1 MDDSGAPLVAA
12 ALGVRVTGL
21 PLAPWPRRHVAAL
34 SSSSIAWHGHRAPVP
49 GDIDG
54 WSSEATDAVTI
65 GWGAFAEYRLRVDP
79 RPTVDVV
86 IDDISDA
93 DAVLAF
99 MLSVLP
105 MALPLFGLEPFHG
118 SAVRVGDGAALF
130 LGGRGGGKSS
140 TAAALHSIG
149 YSVLTDDACAIDA
162 DGVLW
167 PGPPL
172 VSPRDDRAEQRVVGR
187 YNKKFLRSVGDT
199 DGNPSSVE
207 QVFLLQPKPGTDL
220 SFRRLSAAE
229 AFPAVIAQ
237 SRHPLFLAEVRRD
250 LQFRLAAHL
259 SRLGVSVIEYD
270 PERCSFLDVATE
282 VTGSLRVGAA

>member
-1 MDDSGAPLVAA
+1 MDGLGESFEVVVF
-12 ALGVRVTGL
+12 GVRVTDL
-21 PLAPWPRRHVAAL
+21 PIAPWPVQGDQP
-34 SSSSIAWHGHRAPVP
+34 SSARSIAWHSERSLVSGEP
-49 GDIDG
+49 DG
-54 WSSEATDAVTI
+54 WSFGDADAATV
-65 GWGAFAEYRLRVDP
+65 GWGAFADYRMRAGH
-79 RPTVDVV
+79 RCTVDVV

-99 MLSVLP
+99 ILSVLP

-199 DGNPSSVE
+199 DGNPASVE
-207 QVFLLQPKPGTDL
+207 QVFLLQPQPGADL
-220 SFRRLSAAE
+220 SVRRLSAAE

-237 SRHPLFLAEVRRD
+237 SRHPLFLAQVRRD